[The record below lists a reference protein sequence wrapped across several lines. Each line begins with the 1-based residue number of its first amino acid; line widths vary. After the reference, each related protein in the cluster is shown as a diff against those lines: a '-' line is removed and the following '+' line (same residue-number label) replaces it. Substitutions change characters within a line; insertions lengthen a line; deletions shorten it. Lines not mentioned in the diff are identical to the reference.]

1 MKKIIYILSI
11 AVAVFVVGSCQKASA
26 DKTLETEYF
35 TLNGDMAMYVEMG
48 DPYVEPGYTP
58 CEGASDVEVYIIDPN
73 GSLVDEVDTSESGF
87 YQIVYCNT
95 SKEGFYFEKSRMVYV
110 YDPTIEVDMAGGY
123 SLDAKTSL
131 FAGDTYL
138 EYAQY
143 YSDQSN
149 FDPSVQAWARA
160 PFVTP
165 SVSITISKVA
175 GNIYSVSDLIG
186 GWYTSI
192 QGRGGYYVDLY
203 QSGAY
208 ATYFDMTGNLILNA
222 DMSVT
227 LLSSFISA
235 WKDGLD
241 YLKNGVYDPETK
253 TLTYDTCYAGG
264 QVGPMHIVI
273 KQE

>member
-11 AVAVFVVGSCQKASA
+11 AFAAFVVGSCEKASA

-143 YSDQSN
+143 NSDQSN

-175 GNIYSVSDLIG
+175 GNMVYGSDADSFSAISPNRRMVLAPVVPGAKQTMSMCISLTSSLALHSICVRSSEEISPVMNAWTVS
-186 GWYTSI
+186 
-192 QGRGGYYVDLY
+192 
-203 QSGAY
+203 
-208 ATYFDMTGNLILNA
+208 
-222 DMSVT
+222 
-227 LLSSFISA
+227 LS
-235 WKDGLD
+235 
-241 YLKNGVYDPETK
+241 
-253 TLTYDTCYAGG
+253 
-264 QVGPMHIVI
+264 
-273 KQE
+273 